1 MNANNIKYQERV
13 YNYSDSCVFR
23 KTKELNGGLSNMAS
37 GYPIKIN
44 GVRILT
50 SEALYQA
57 CRFPHLPEIQSKII
71 QEKSPMSAKM
81 VSKPYRDNSR
91 KDWDNVRL
99 EIMYWCLRVKLA
111 QNFFTFGRLLES
123 TFDKSIVED
132 SRKDRFWGAVK
143 DKDNDTLIGVNALG
157 RYLMKLRQEYNSEC
171 RYDLLYVEPLKIPDF
186 MLYNEPIQ
194 IVDER
199 LNFTNSLLKRWNLH
213 HIEEYVAE
221 VNRSNSLSIIEVVP
235 EIQESIVKPK
245 ENAKRKSSVKS
256 KTVRIKPTKKLSDE
270 DKLSLFNVAE

>member
-1 MNANNIKYQERV
+1 MSLNNQKYQERI
-13 YNYSDSCVFR
+13 YKYSDSCVFR
-23 KTKELNGGLSNMAS
+23 KTKELFGGLSNMAS
-37 GYPIKIN
+37 GFPIKIN
-44 GVRILT
+44 GTKILT

-71 QEKSPMSAKM
+71 LEKSPMSAKM

-91 KDWDNVRL
+91 TDWDDVRL

-111 QNFFTFGRLLES
+111 QNFITFGSLLET
-123 TFDKSIVED
+123 TFNKPIVED
-132 SRKDRFWGAVK
+132 SSKDRFWGAVK
-143 DKDNDTLIGVNALG
+143 DKDNDTLTGVNALG

-221 VNRSNSLSIIEVVP
+221 VNRSNSLPIIEDVP
-235 EIQESIVKPK
+235 VIEESIVKPK
-245 ENAKRKSSVKS
+245 EKAKRKTSVKS
-256 KTVRIKPTKKLSDE
+256 KTVKVKSDNRSSEE

>member
-1 MNANNIKYQERV
+1 MNSNNQKYQERI
-13 YNYSDSCVFR
+13 YKYSDSCVFR
-23 KTKELNGGLSNMAS
+23 KTKELFGGLSNMAS
-37 GYPIKIN
+37 GFPININ
-44 GVRILT
+44 GTKILT

-71 QEKSPMSAKM
+71 LEKSPMSAKM

-91 KDWDNVRL
+91 TDWDDVRL

-111 QNFFTFGRLLES
+111 QNFNTFGSLLET
-123 TFDKSIVED
+123 TFDKPIVED

-143 DKDNDTLIGVNALG
+143 DKDNDTLTGVNALG

-199 LNFTNSLLKRWNLH
+199 LNFTNNLLKRWNLYR
-213 HIEEYVAE
+213 IEEYVAE
-221 VNRSNSLSIIEVVP
+221 DTLKGISNLKNDIPIITT
-235 EIQESIVKPK
+235 SNVK
-245 ENAKRKSSVKS
+245 KRIRKAEGKVAMSKVVKS
-256 KTVRIKPTKKLSDE
+256 RKKHIEE
-270 DKLSLFNVAE
+270 DKLSLFNIAD